1 MQLAIRNYWDNISIN
16 INMIDK
22 IEMLF
27 VFTKIFNQSLRQY
40 DVLSSEK

>member
-22 IEMLF
+22 IEMWF
-27 VFTKIFNQSLRQY
+27 VFTKIFNQSRRQY
-40 DVLSSEK
+40 DVLSSER